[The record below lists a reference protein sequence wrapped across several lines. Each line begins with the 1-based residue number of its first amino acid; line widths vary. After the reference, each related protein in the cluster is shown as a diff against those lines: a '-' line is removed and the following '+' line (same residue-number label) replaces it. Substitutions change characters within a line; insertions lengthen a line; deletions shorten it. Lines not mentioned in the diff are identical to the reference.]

1 MKTTILTGRMQVYII
16 ISTILILL
24 PLNAWCQDPVAKSS
38 SKQGEHLQTEG
49 DNQIVSQI
57 SNETISASDL
67 KNYLSYRPLPQHSP
81 ITEKAVKKR
90 LDEMIVGE
98 ILYQEALRLN
108 IHRDSKIRRSIQ
120 QIVSQ
125 KLLEKQIDKQVWT
138 RPIEEKELQ
147 AYYDEHK
154 YEFDHPEQVRLADIF
169 IEVPPNATRKQRAE
183 KKKKAESSL
192 AKALKL
198 RDKRFGFGKLIR
210 KYSDT
215 HAKYPIGDTGY
226 FDADGKPLGLDTKL
240 TEEAFN
246 LKGVSRVCDHV
257 VETPDGYHVIML
269 IGKRPPVRRSLDN
282 VKSEIK
288 QRIRREEMTKARQSY
303 IEGLRKKADIQIDDK
318 VIAEIVKEL
327 KEAPQQQPSPEMKK
341 VPPRPR
347 QAGNPPPFPG
357 QRN

>member
-24 PLNAWCQDPVAKSS
+24 PFNACCQYPLAESS
-38 SKQGEHLQTEG
+38 SKQDKHLQTES
-49 DNQIVSQI
+49 DRQIVSQI
-57 SNETISASDL
+57 GNETISTTDFKS
-67 KNYLSYRPLPQHSP
+67 YLSYRPLPQRLP
-81 ITEKAVKKR
+81 ITEEVVKKR
-90 LDEMIVGE
+90 LNEMIVGE

-108 IHRDSKIRRSIQ
+108 IHRDPKIRRSIQ
-120 QIVSQ
+120 QILSQ
-125 KLLEKQIDKQVWT
+125 KLLEKQTDKQVWT

-183 KKKKAESSL
+183 KKKKAESAL
-192 AKALKL
+192 ADSLKL

-210 KYSDT
+210 TYSDT
-215 HAKYPIGDTGY
+215 HAKYPLGDTRY
-226 FDADGKPLGLDTKL
+226 FDADGKPFGLDTKL
-240 TEEAFN
+240 TEEAFK
-246 LKGVSRVCDHV
+246 LKGISRVCDHI
-257 VETPDGYHVIML
+257 VETQDGYHVIML

-288 QRIRREEMTKARQSY
+288 QRIRREEMTKVRQSY
-303 IEGLRKKADIQIDDK
+303 IECLRKKADIQIYDK

-327 KEAPQQQPSPEMKK
+327 KEAPQKKPSPEMKK

-347 QAGNPPPFPG
+347 QAGTPPPFPG